1 MVPHAALGFRV
12 KSGWATTVLVGGSI
26 ESPQI
31 LDRRI
36 IELCGAAIPKSR
48 QPRHAMMGTLE
59 THQSKTGFERL

>member
-48 QPRHAMMGTLE
+48 QP
-59 THQSKTGFERL
+59 